1 MFQLILSVDSHNLTG
16 YKMHIAVPQICQINR
31 WNNSFQN
38 MYGMLKATIDRLAR
52 KMNNEKIKYNDY
64 ICCPKT
70 LNKIAANNMRSSFHQ
85 MIKIPSEMEVAP
97 RYNC

>member
-38 MYGMLKATIDRLAR
+38 MYGMLLATIDRLAR
-52 KMNNEKIKYNDY
+52 KIDFSMKPCQSKIDDLDFF
-64 ICCPKT
+64 IVS
-70 LNKIAANNMRSSFHQ
+70 LDFFHE
-85 MIKIPSEMEVAP
+85 ITF
-97 RYNC
+97 